1 MFEIIVISLSVLLNS
16 VFFLF
21 FFFVNFNVTWFIKN
35 NWKSLLHKVSHKKVK
50 NIIKFVVFS
59 VILLFCNHFVQN
71 YWYVLTL
78 SCIATFKVV
87 VNIIY
92 CSWIFKD
99 VFRLLKHFTPLI
111 LMLIN
116 GINKMLS
123 SYIEHKTYNR
133 TSNI

>member
-16 VFFLF
+16 VFFF
-21 FFFVNFNVTWFIKN
+21 FFFFNFNVKLFVKN

-92 CSWIFKD
+92 HSWIFKD
-99 VFRLLKHFTPLI
+99 VFRLLKRFTPLI

-116 GINKMLS
+116 GINKILS
-123 SYIEHKTYNR
+123 SYIEHKTYSR